1 MPRTYVVPVS
11 FGLGDLVVSLP
22 PIQALI
28 AEGIRTGS
36 ETWLVARSP
45 AQGLLAE
52 RIDGLAGCVFEESF
66 DPGEPAAAVGRIVDL
81 RDHPL
86 QRDYWWGSAEFVQ
99 AFGALTINDILDRIC
114 VSFGIKADF
123 ARPMRLRAFP
133 RPDARDAVLLIME
146 TDGATKHWPVRHW
159 EALAARIRAAG
170 IEVRRVVRDAQ
181 SRSATSLDSIE
192 EIVAPTPGDAVD
204 VITSCRAVV
213 GIDTGLTHIAAQQET
228 ATITICRQD
237 SVFFRP
243 WPHCRAVRGAPCDP
257 ACAALEK
264 SYAYNERVDL
274 RGFQWQPRT
283 CPANGSCLDP
293 IEPERVFEVL
303 QELL

>member
-1 MPRTYVVPVS
+1 
-11 FGLGDLVVSLP
+11 
-22 PIQALI
+22 
-28 AEGIRTGS
+28 
-36 ETWLVARSP
+36 
-45 AQGLLAE
+45 
-52 RIDGLAGCVFEESF
+52 VFEESF

-86 QRDYWWGSAEFVQ
+86 QREYWWGSAEFVQ

-114 VSFGIKADF
+114 GSFGIKADF
-123 ARPMRLRAFP
+123 ARPVRLRAFP
-133 RPDARDAVLLIME
+133 RPDVRDAILLITE
-146 TDGATKHWPVRHW
+146 TDGATKHWPVTHW

-170 IEVRRVVRDAQ
+170 IEVRRVVRVAQ
-181 SRSATSLDSIE
+181 SRSGTNLDSIE
-192 EIVAPTPGDAVD
+192 EIVAPTPGDAID
-204 VITSCRAVV
+204 VIASCRAVV

-228 ATITICRQD
+228 PTITICRRD

-243 WPHCRAVRGAPCDP
+243 WPHCRVVRGAPCDP
-257 ACAALEK
+257 ACVALEK
-264 SYAYNERVDL
+264 TYAYNERVDL

-283 CPANGSCLDP
+283 CPANGTCLDP